1 MEHSEDVILTN
12 MCMVY
17 DGTKVLVEEK
27 RLKDSEGRS
36 RGITFPGGH
45 VEDHEPIVDSVIREI
60 YEETGLTIEKPRL
73 CGIKD
78 WMEEDG
84 RRYIVFLFK
93 TDRFSGELKS
103 SDEGKVF
110 WTQLDALPQMPT
122 IWHMDHML
130 RIFDKEEFAELFLDT
145 EQDWKPILK

>member
-27 RLKDSEGRS
+27 RLKDGEGRS

-60 YEETGLTIEKPRL
+60 YEETGLTIENPRL

-78 WMEEDG
+78 WVREDG

-103 SDEGKVF
+103 RSSEQSWRICRTCPSYGT
-110 WTQLDALPQMPT
+110 WTACCGYSIRRNSRSCSWRWST
-122 IWHMDHML
+122 TGG
-130 RIFDKEEFAELFLDT
+130 RY
-145 EQDWKPILK
+145 